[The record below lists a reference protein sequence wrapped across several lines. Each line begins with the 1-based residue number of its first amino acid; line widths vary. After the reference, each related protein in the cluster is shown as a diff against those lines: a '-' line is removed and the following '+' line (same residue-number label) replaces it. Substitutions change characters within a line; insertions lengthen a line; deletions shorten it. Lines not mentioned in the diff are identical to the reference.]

1 MPACTDLQCY
11 VGKHGRPLALY
22 PPQYLHQFLHR
33 HLFFSINLLID
44 SPKNHL
50 IYTYMVDFV
59 LAIPDEVCAAL
70 GERAR
75 ARRLLLNLAVEE
87 LAARV
92 GISDKTLSNFERT
105 GRCTL
110 ETFVRVLEALGALPD
125 LQHVLLAHSTT
136 IEDMRQKAAVRTR
149 QRAYT
154 KVRKART
161 ARKLVE

>member
-1 MPACTDLQCY
+1 
-11 VGKHGRPLALY
+11 
-22 PPQYLHQFLHR
+22 
-33 HLFFSINLLID
+33 
-44 SPKNHL
+44 
-50 IYTYMVDFV
+50 MVDFA
-59 LAIPDEVCAAL
+59 LAIPDEVCIAF

-75 ARRLLLNLAVEE
+75 ARRLMLNLSVDE

-92 GISDKTLSNFERT
+92 GISTKTLGNFERT

-125 LQHVLLAHSTT
+125 LQNVLLTQSST

-154 KVRKART
+154 KARKAV
-161 ARKLVE
+161 K

>member
-1 MPACTDLQCY
+1 
-11 VGKHGRPLALY
+11 
-22 PPQYLHQFLHR
+22 
-33 HLFFSINLLID
+33 
-44 SPKNHL
+44 
-50 IYTYMVDFV
+50 MVDFAI
-59 LAIPDEVCAAL
+59 AIPDEVCITF

-75 ARRLLLNLAVEE
+75 ARRLMLNLSVDE

-92 GISDKTLSNFERT
+92 GISTKTLGNFERT

-125 LQHVLLAHSTT
+125 LQNVLLTQSST

-154 KVRKART
+154 KARKAV
-161 ARKLVE
+161 K